1 MSRPKSKT
9 KAVTIKTIAEESGFD
24 PSTVSR
30 VLNGRAK
37 EFRISQSTADIIF
50 EVNSKYNYQPN
61 PVAVNLRIKKS
72 FTIGLV
78 IPTLNN
84 PFFVNI
90 TSILNRE
97 LTKRGYNMI
106 LTESNDEPQMEE
118 KVINQLLHRN
128 IDGILLIPC
137 KDRDFN
143 LTFLEEIYKDGI
155 PIIYIDRYMKE
166 SIIPHIV
173 TDNKKGAYE
182 GVKYLIEKGHRK
194 IACIQGLVGSSPCI
208 DRKKGYLEAMKEHK
222 LKPFYLEGDEF
233 SIGCGIRETEKMLKT
248 VGLPTA
254 IFAMSST
261 IALGAIDVLNKQGYN
276 IPQDISLIG
285 FDDNIFLDYLATPL
299 TCISQPVEEI
309 SEAAVK
315 ALINHLD
322 GKSNLLEFKSLMLD
336 SHIIHRKSVS

>member
-1 MSRPKSKT
+1 MPRSKSKP
-9 KAVTIKTIAEESGFD
+9 KAVTIKTIAEKSGFD

-37 EFRISQSTADIIF
+37 EFRISQATVDIIL
-50 EVNSKYNYQPN
+50 EVNKKYNYQPN

-84 PFFVNI
+84 PFFVNF

-118 KVINQLLHRN
+118 KVIKQLLHRN
-128 IDGILLIPC
+128 IDGIILIPC
-137 KDRDFN
+137 REDFN
-143 LTFLEEIYKDGI
+143 LTFLDEIYNDGI
-155 PIIYIDRYMKE
+155 PIIYIDRYMKD
-166 SIIPHIV
+166 SIIPYIV
-173 TDNKKGAYE
+173 TDNEKGAYE

-208 DRKKGYLEAMKEHK
+208 DRKNGYLKALKEHK

-233 SIGCGIRETEKMLKT
+233 SIECGIRETEKMLKT
-248 VGLPTA
+248 IGLPTA

-261 IALGAIDVLNKQGYN
+261 IALGVINVLKKQGYS
-276 IPQDISLIG
+276 IPEDISLIG

-309 SEAAVK
+309 SEAAIK

-322 GKSNLLEFKSLMLD
+322 GKNDLFEFKSLMLD
-336 SHIIHRKSVS
+336 SHIVHRKSVK